1 MRLRVIAKLG
11 DQGRVELGV
20 ELAGGEQRL
29 PRVRTLSADAEVGRW
44 KVSSDIEVDG
54 SAIGQIRVRR
64 LADGRVEL
72 GFRSAA
78 GERIV
83 PDIRY
88 LPADPTAGVWFRS
101 SEIVVPPPP
110 APPE

>member
-1 MRLRVIAKLG
+1 MRLRVLAKLG
-11 DQGRVELGV
+11 DHGRVELGV

-44 KVSSDIEVDG
+44 KISSDVEVDG

-110 APPE
+110 APSE